1 MTTSKPTTHTK
12 ALKQMSL
19 LVDSLVSP
27 SRLQVKEKPYKTTD
41 ICGQKCL
48 ELLDKQNLPGSLGK
62 MSEILLASQTA
73 WYSNKCTLTWKAKV
87 TKSNRLLYQLQQS
100 TLPTKDTEHGLWR
113 TPTTMDTKE
122 DALKHATKLMQGK
135 THRASGELIQKT
147 LADQIMMEE
156 IKQDP
161 SLMDQYKDHEIIIR
175 PQLPTQQEFVKYL
188 RENTSIK
195 ELTLKTDIK
204 KTTIEHWFR
213 TDSKGFSHP
222 SIEDWNKIKPHLKTL
237 KFDNEM
243 TMVQSAEWTQ
253 RMWRTPDAAAGGSNL
268 PGIQKALDEGHLK
281 RPSGQPIQ
289 IRLQDQVKEPRL
301 WPTPTARDYKD
312 NGNPCWWNTEPDVG
326 RMVDGLPN
334 RVDRLK
340 GLGNAIVPQIAYQ
353 IGMAIKEAE
362 NDS

>member
-1 MTTSKPTTHTK
+1 
-12 ALKQMSL
+12 
-19 LVDSLVSP
+19 
-27 SRLQVKEKPYKTTD
+27 
-41 ICGQKCL
+41 
-48 ELLDKQNLPGSLGK
+48 
-62 MSEILLASQTA
+62 
-73 WYSNKCTLTWKAKV
+73 
-87 TKSNRLLYQLQQS
+87 
-100 TLPTKDTEHGLWR
+100 
-113 TPTTMDTKE
+113 MDTKE

-237 KFDNEM
+237 KYDNEM
-243 TMVQSAEWTQ
+243 TMVQSAEWTTQ
-253 RMWRTPDAAAGGSNL
+253 M
-268 PGIQKALDEGHLK
+268 
-281 RPSGQPIQ
+281 
-289 IRLQDQVKEPRL
+289 
-301 WPTPTARDYKD
+301 WPTPTTKGYGHASMGQTMMMRKKVEKKEITEQEAQAMMNGVTLRPPRMKKWMWPTPRQRDYKD
-312 NGNPCWWNTEPDVG
+312 SGNPKNWKESNFGDKTLRKAVADYEPTTGSLNPMWVEWLMGYPVG
-326 RMVDGLPN
+326 WTD
-334 RVDRLK
+334 LK
-340 GLGNAIVPQIAYQ
+340 
-353 IGMAIKEAE
+353 
-362 NDS
+362 D